1 MAEYLYDDAET
12 LRQVARIL
20 TLWSDQWEAVANQA
34 QDRED
39 VCPECG
45 TPLCADCGDCCA
57 FDYDDYPEEYDNQD
71 IYDCEYDR

>member
-20 TLWSDQWEAVANQA
+20 ALRSDQWEAVANQA

-39 VCPECG
+39 VCPEC
-45 TPLCADCGDCCA
+45 
-57 FDYDDYPEEYDNQD
+57 DDDLPTYPEYDNQD